1 MNGVNLKAVQ
11 ELLGRADLKMTRRC
25 AHLSQAHLKE
35 ALATLNNFGYGHKL
49 VTKAPNAKGADA
61 CLNANPS

>member
-1 MNGVNLKAVQ
+1 MDGVNFRRCRSFWQ
-11 ELLGRADLKMTRRC
+11 ADLKMTRPW

-35 ALATLNNFGYGHKL
+35 ALATLNNFGYSHKL
-49 VTKAPNAKGADA
+49 GTKASNAKGADA